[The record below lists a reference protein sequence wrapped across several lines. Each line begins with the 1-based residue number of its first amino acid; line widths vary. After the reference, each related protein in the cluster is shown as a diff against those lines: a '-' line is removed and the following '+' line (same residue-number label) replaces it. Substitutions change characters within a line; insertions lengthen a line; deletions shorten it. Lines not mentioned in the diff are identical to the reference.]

1 MTNREY
7 KAMTNRE
14 YWAWTI
20 AFCLG
25 SFTGWALGDGGFSVI
40 APTVIIFGIGVWIY
54 KKLTNG

>member
-1 MTNREY
+1 
-7 KAMTNRE
+7 MTNRE

-40 APTVIIFGIGVWIY
+40 APTVIVFGIGVWIY